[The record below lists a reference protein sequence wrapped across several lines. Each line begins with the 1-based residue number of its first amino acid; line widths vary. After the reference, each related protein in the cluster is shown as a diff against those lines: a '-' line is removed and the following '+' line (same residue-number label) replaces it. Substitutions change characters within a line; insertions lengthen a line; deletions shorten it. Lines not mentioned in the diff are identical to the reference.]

1 MRKIKKGRNKKA
13 KALYDALRY
22 RKKKLINLIED
33 LGKKAK
39 NIYDNKYSRKSLLDY
54 TKADIEALY
63 KKAVFEKDKEAQ
75 RIIKKLG
82 AEYKGPASRTTS
94 KFADILEEDLI
105 KNIYGTR
112 PSKLRVASKN
122 DFENFKRLL
131 NGLTPEQKLEFLN
144 SASYYGA
151 RRYQKPP
158 AESETFNLQ
167 VEQDGA
173 SYIVQDLVK
182 YYKDKGLS
190 LPQLLSTNGR
200 KPKGT
205 TRKQR
210 ERKIKIE
217 KQKKMDKEAGII

>member
-39 NIYDNKYSRKSLLDY
+39 NIYGNIYKKKSILDY

-63 KKAVFEKDKEAQ
+63 KKAIYNKDKEAQ
-75 RIIKKLG
+75 KIIKQLG
-82 AEYKGPASRTTS
+82 AEYKGGLSKATS

-105 KNIYGTR
+105 NNIYGTR
-112 PSKLRVASKN
+112 KSKLRVASKN
-122 DFENFKRLL
+122 DLENFKRLL
-131 NGLTPEQKLEFLN
+131 GGLTAEQKLEFLN
-144 SASYYGA
+144 STSYYGA

-158 AESETFNLQ
+158 AESEAFNLQ

-190 LPQLLSTNGR
+190 LPQLLSTNGK

>member
-105 KNIYGTR
+105 K
-112 PSKLRVASKN
+112 K
-122 DFENFKRLL
+122 
-131 NGLTPEQKLEFLN
+131 
-144 SASYYGA
+144 
-151 RRYQKPP
+151 
-158 AESETFNLQ
+158 
-167 VEQDGA
+167 
-173 SYIVQDLVK
+173 YIWNKAKQI
-182 YYKDKGLS
+182 KGC
-190 LPQLLSTNGR
+190 
-200 KPKGT
+200 
-205 TRKQR
+205 
-210 ERKIKIE
+210 I
-217 KQKKMDKEAGII
+217 